1 MSARVAFPAR
11 GRKPVS
17 HQQEVPVHNQSEK
30 RSVQQKHLLIVL
42 LMTGTFMV
50 IEVVGGLLTG
60 SLALLADAGHM
71 LTDVAALGLSAFAM
85 WMATRPSPPEKSY
98 GYHRAEILAAV
109 TNAVV
114 LLLLALWVLYE
125 AYQRVYEPP
134 HVLGIPMLLI
144 GLVGLAVNVASM
156 KLLADESASSLNVRS
171 AYLEVLSDAIS
182 SVGVILGG
190 VTIWLTGWFLIDP
203 FLSAGISVFIVW
215 RTWALLTQA
224 VHVLMEGVPTHLDAK
239 QVGQAMAGVPGVKGI
254 HDLHI
259 WTITSGLDALS
270 SHVVV
275 SMGEDRDKV
284 LERLQVLLRDRFGID
299 HVTLQIVEKPADR
312 VQVE

>member
-1 MSARVAFPAR
+1 MHS
-11 GRKPVS
+11 
-17 HQQEVPVHNQSEK
+17 NSES
-30 RSVQQKHLLIVL
+30 RSRQQKNLRRVLLI
-42 LMTGTFMV
+42 TGLFMIV
-50 IEVVGGLLTG
+50 EVVGGLITG

-85 WMATRPSPPEKSY
+85 WMAARPSSPEKSY

-114 LLLLALWVLYE
+114 LLLLAIWILYE
-125 AYQRVYEPP
+125 AYRRAFEPP
-134 HVLGIPMLLI
+134 QVLGVPMLLI
-144 GLVGLAVNVASM
+144 GCVGLAVNVSSLR
-156 KLLADESASSLNVRS
+156 LLADKSSSNLNVRS
-171 AYLEVLSDAIS
+171 AYVEVLSDAIS

-224 VHVLMEGVPTHLDAK
+224 VHVLMEGVPTRLDAK
-239 QVGQAMAGVPGVKGI
+239 EVGQAMAGVFGVKGI

-270 SHVVV
+270 AHVVV
-275 SMGEDRDKV
+275 PVGEDRDAV
-284 LERLQVLLRDRFGID
+284 LDRLQQLLRDRYRID
-299 HVTLQIVEKPADR
+299 HATLQVVEERSNR
-312 VQVE
+312 VRVE

>member
-1 MSARVAFPAR
+1 MHNHSENRSA
-11 GRKPVS
+11 
-17 HQQEVPVHNQSEK
+17 
-30 RSVQQKHLLIVL
+30 QQKNLLIVL

-50 IEVVGGLLTG
+50 IEVVGGLFTQ

-85 WMATRPSPPEKSY
+85 WMAARPSTPEKSY

-114 LLLLALWVLYE
+114 LLLLAIWILYE
-125 AYQRVYEPP
+125 AYRRVFEPP

-156 KLLADESASSLNVRS
+156 KLLVEKTGSSLNIRS

-190 VTIWLTGWFLIDP
+190 VTIWLTGWLLIDP
-203 FLSAGISVFIVW
+203 LLSVGISVFIVW
-215 RTWALLTQA
+215 RTWALLSQA

-259 WTITSGLDALS
+259 WTITSGMDALS
-270 SHVVV
+270 AHVLVAV
-275 SMGEDRDKV
+275 GEDRDAV
-284 LERLQVLLRDRFGID
+284 LGGLQSLLRDRWKIE
-299 HVTLQIVEKPADR
+299 HATLQIVEER
-312 VQVE
+312 SGRIQVD

>member
-1 MSARVAFPAR
+1 M
-11 GRKPVS
+11 
-17 HQQEVPVHNQSEK
+17 HNKSES
-30 RSVQQKHLLIVL
+30 RSTQQKNLLRVLLI
-42 LMTGTFMV
+42 TGMFMV
-50 IEVVGGLLTG
+50 IEVIGGLLTG

-85 WMATRPSPPEKSY
+85 WMAARPSTPEKSY

-114 LLLLALWVLYE
+114 LLLLAIWILYE
-125 AYQRVYEPP
+125 AYRRVFEPP
-134 HVLGIPMLLI
+134 HVLGVPMLLI
-144 GLVGLAVNVASM
+144 GLVGLAVNVASI
-156 KLLADESASSLNVRS
+156 KLLAHESASSLNVRS
-171 AYLEVLSDAIS
+171 AYVEVLSDAIS

-190 VTIWLTGWFLIDP
+190 GIIWMTGWLLIDP
-203 FLSAGISVFIVW
+203 LLSAGISVFIVW

-239 QVGQAMAGVPGVKGI
+239 EVGRAMAGVLGVKGI

-270 SHVVV
+270 AHVVV
-275 SMGEDRDKV
+275 PIGEDRDEV
-284 LERLQVLLRDRFGID
+284 LERLQQLLRDRFGID
-299 HVTLQIVEKPADR
+299 HVTLQIVEERSDR
-312 VQVE
+312 VQVG

>member
-1 MSARVAFPAR
+1 MQDSRQDR
-11 GRKPVS
+11 T
-17 HQQEVPVHNQSEK
+17 QQR
-30 RSVQQKHLLIVL
+30 RSLLIVL

-50 IEVVGGLLTG
+50 IEVIGGLLTQ

-85 WMATRPSPPEKSY
+85 WMAARPSTPEKSY

-114 LLLLALWVLYE
+114 LLLLAIWILYE
-125 AYQRVYEPP
+125 AYRRVFEPP
-134 HVLGIPMLLI
+134 HVLGVPMLLI

-156 KLLADESASSLNVRS
+156 KLLDHESASSLNIRS

-203 FLSAGISVFIVW
+203 LLSAGISVFIVW

-224 VHVLMEGVPTHLDAK
+224 VHVLMEGVPTRLDAK
-239 QVGQAMAGVPGVKGI
+239 EVGQAMAGVPGVKGI

-270 SHVVV
+270 AHVVV
-275 SMGEDRDKV
+275 PVGEDRDAV
-284 LERLQVLLRDRFGID
+284 LGRLQQLLRDRCGID
-299 HVTLQIVEKPADR
+299 HVTLQIVEERSDR

>member
-1 MSARVAFPAR
+1 MHSHSE
-11 GRKPVS
+11 GRS
-17 HQQEVPVHNQSEK
+17 RQQTY
-30 RSVQQKHLLIVL
+30 LLIVL

-50 IEVVGGLLTG
+50 VEVVGGLFTG

-85 WMATRPSPPEKSY
+85 WMAARPSTPEKSY

-114 LLLLALWVLYE
+114 LMLLAIWILYE
-125 AYQRVYEPP
+125 AYRRVFEPP
-134 HVLGIPMLLI
+134 HVLGVPMLLI
-144 GLVGLAVNVASM
+144 GFVGLAVNVAGM

-182 SVGVILGG
+182 SIGVILGG

-203 FLSAGISVFIVW
+203 LLSAGISGFIVW
-215 RTWALLTQA
+215 RTWSLLTQA
-224 VHVLMEGVPTHLDAK
+224 VHVLMEGVPTHLNPK
-239 QVGQAMAGVPGVKGI
+239 EVGQAMVGVAGVQEI

-270 SHVVV
+270 AHVVV
-275 SMGEDRDKV
+275 SIGEDRDVV
-284 LERLQVLLRDRFGID
+284 LDRLQSLLRERWKLA
-299 HVTLQIVEKPADR
+299 HTTLQTVEERSDR
-312 VQVE
+312 VQVEK

>member
-1 MSARVAFPAR
+1 MH
-11 GRKPVS
+11 S
-17 HQQEVPVHNQSEK
+17 HSEQ
-30 RSVQQKHLLIVL
+30 RAGQQKHLLIVL

-50 IEVVGGLLTG
+50 IEVVGGLFTG

-85 WMATRPSPPEKSY
+85 WMAARPYTPEKSY

-114 LLLLALWVLYE
+114 LLSLSVWILYE
-125 AYQRVYEPP
+125 AYRRVFEPP
-134 HVLGIPMLLI
+134 NVIGVPMLLI
-144 GLVGLAVNVASM
+144 GLVGLAVNVVSM

-190 VTIWLTGWFLIDP
+190 GIIWMTGWVLIDP
-203 FLSAGISVFIVW
+203 LLSAGISIFIVW
-215 RTWALLTQA
+215 RTWGLLTQA
-224 VHVLMEGVPTHLDAK
+224 VHVLMEGVPTHLNARE
-239 QVGQAMAGVPGVKGI
+239 VGQAMAGVPGVKGI

-275 SMGEDRDKV
+275 SVGEDRDEV
-284 LERLQVLLRDRFGID
+284 LDRLQQLLRDHFGID
-299 HVTLQIVEKPADR
+299 HVTLQIAEERSDR

>member
-1 MSARVAFPAR
+1 MH
-11 GRKPVS
+11 S
-17 HQQEVPVHNQSEK
+17 HSES
-30 RSVQQKHLLIVL
+30 RSGQQKNLLIVL

-50 IEVVGGLLTG
+50 IEVVGGLFTG

-85 WMATRPSPPEKSY
+85 WMAAKPSTPEKSY

-114 LLLLALWVLYE
+114 LLLLAIWILYE
-125 AYQRVYEPP
+125 AYRRVFEPP
-134 HVLGIPMLLI
+134 HVLGVPMLLI

-156 KLLADESASSLNVRS
+156 KLLVDESESSLNVRS

-182 SVGVILGG
+182 SFGVILGG
-190 VTIWLTGWFLIDP
+190 GIIWVTGWVFIDP
-203 FLSAGISVFIVW
+203 LLSAGISIFIVW
-215 RTWALLTQA
+215 RTWGLLSQA
-224 VHVLMEGVPTHLDAK
+224 VHVLMEGVPTHLNAK
-239 QVGQAMAGVPGVKGI
+239 EVGQAMAGVPGVKGI

-275 SMGEDRDKV
+275 SIGEDRDAV
-284 LERLQVLLRDRFGID
+284 LGHLQSLLRDRFGID
-299 HVTLQIVEKPADR
+299 HVTLQIVEKRTDR

>member
-1 MSARVAFPAR
+1 MH
-11 GRKPVS
+11 S
-17 HQQEVPVHNQSEK
+17 HSEH
-30 RSVQQKHLLIVL
+30 RAGQQKHLLIVL

-50 IEVVGGLLTG
+50 IEVVGGLFTG

-85 WMATRPSPPEKSY
+85 WMAARPSTPEKSY

-114 LLLLALWVLYE
+114 LLLLAVWILYE
-125 AYQRVYEPP
+125 AYRRVFEPS
-134 HVLGIPMLLI
+134 HVLGIPMLVI

-156 KLLADESASSLNVRS
+156 KLLIDESTSSLNVRS

-182 SVGVILGG
+182 SCAVILGG
-190 VTIWLTGWFLIDP
+190 VIIWMTGWVLIDP
-203 FLSAGISVFIVW
+203 LLSAGISIFIVW
-215 RTWALLTQA
+215 RTWGLLFQA
-224 VHVLMEGVPTHLDAK
+224 VHVLMEGVPTHLNAK
-239 QVGQAMAGVPGVKGI
+239 EVGQAMASVPGVKGV

-275 SMGEDRDKV
+275 SVGEDRDEV
-284 LERLQVLLRDRFGID
+284 LDRLQQLLRDRYKID
-299 HVTLQIVEKPADR
+299 HTTLQVVEERSDR
-312 VQVE
+312 VQVQ

>member
-1 MSARVAFPAR
+1 MHNHSESR
-11 GRKPVS
+11 S
-17 HQQEVPVHNQSEK
+17 IQQT
-30 RSVQQKHLLIVL
+30 HLLIVL
-42 LMTGTFMV
+42 LMTGTFMI
-50 IEVVGGLLTG
+50 IEVAGGLLTG

-85 WMATRPSPPEKSY
+85 WMAAKPSTPEKSY

-114 LLLLALWVLYE
+114 LLLLAVWILYE
-125 AYQRVYEPP
+125 AYRRVFEPP
-134 HVLGIPMLLI
+134 HVLGVPMLLI
-144 GLVGLAVNVASM
+144 GLVGLAVNGASM

-171 AYLEVLSDAIS
+171 AYLEVLGDAIS

-203 FLSAGISVFIVW
+203 FLSAGISIFIVW
-215 RTWALLTQA
+215 RTWGLLSQA

-239 QVGQAMAGVPGVKGI
+239 EVGQAMADVPGVKGI

-270 SHVVV
+270 AHVVV
-275 SMGEDRDKV
+275 STGGDRDAV
-284 LERLQVLLRDRFGID
+284 LDRLQSLLRDRWKIR
-299 HVTLQIVEKPADR
+299 HTTLQIVEERSDR

>member
-1 MSARVAFPAR
+1 M
-11 GRKPVS
+11 
-17 HQQEVPVHNQSEK
+17 HNHSKK

-85 WMATRPSPPEKSY
+85 WMAARPSTPEKSY
-98 GYHRAEILAAV
+98 GYHRAEILTAV
-109 TNAVV
+109 INAVV
-114 LLLLALWVLYE
+114 LLLLSMWILYE
-125 AYQRVYEPP
+125 AYQRAFEPP
-134 HVLGIPMLLI
+134 HVLGVPMLFI
-144 GLVGLAVNVASM
+144 GLIGLAVNVASM

-190 VTIWLTGWFLIDP
+190 AIIWITGWFLIDP

-215 RTWALLTQA
+215 RTWALLRQA

-239 QVGQAMAGVPGVKGI
+239 RVGQAMAGVPGVKGI

-259 WTITSGLDALS
+259 WTITTGLDALS

-275 SMGEDRDKV
+275 SMGEDRDEV

>member
-1 MSARVAFPAR
+1 VEDSRAQRT
-11 GRKPVS
+11 
-17 HQQEVPVHNQSEK
+17 QQR
-30 RSVQQKHLLIVL
+30 RSLLIVL

-85 WMATRPSPPEKSY
+85 WMAARPSTPEKSY

-109 TNAVV
+109 ANAVV
-114 LLLLALWVLYE
+114 LLLLAIWILYE
-125 AYQRVYEPP
+125 SYRRAFEPH
-134 HVLGIPMLLI
+134 HVLGVPMLLI
-144 GLVGLAVNVASM
+144 GCVGLAVNVASLR
-156 KLLADESASSLNVRS
+156 LLVDKSSSNLNVRS
-171 AYLEVLSDAIS
+171 AYVEVLSDAIS

-215 RTWALLTQA
+215 RTWTLLIQA

-239 QVGQAMAGVPGVKGI
+239 EVGQAMAGVPGVKGI

-270 SHVVV
+270 AHVVV
-275 SMGEDRDKV
+275 PVGEDRDEV
-284 LERLQVLLRDRFGID
+284 LERLQSLLRDRFGID
-299 HVTLQIVEKPADR
+299 HVTLQIVEKRSDR

>member
-1 MSARVAFPAR
+1 
-11 GRKPVS
+11 
-17 HQQEVPVHNQSEK
+17 
-30 RSVQQKHLLIVL
+30 
-42 LMTGTFMV
+42 MV
-50 IEVVGGLLTG
+50 IEVVGGLVTG

-85 WMATRPSPPEKSY
+85 WMAARPSTPEKSY

-114 LLLLALWVLYE
+114 LLLLAVWILYE
-125 AYQRVYEPP
+125 AYRRVFEPP

-144 GLVGLAVNVASM
+144 GLVGLGVNVASM
-156 KLLADESASSLNVRS
+156 KLLAHDSASSLNVRS
-171 AYLEVLSDAIS
+171 AYLEVLGDAIS

-190 VTIWLTGWFLIDP
+190 ITIWLTGWFLIDP

-215 RTWALLTQA
+215 RTWTLLTQA
-224 VHVLMEGVPTHLDAK
+224 VHVLMEGVPTRLDAK
-239 QVGQAMAGVPGVKGI
+239 EVGQAMANVSGVKGI

-270 SHVVV
+270 GHVVV
-275 SMGEDRDKV
+275 PIGEDRDAV
-284 LERLQVLLRDRFGID
+284 LGRLQSLLLDRFGID
-299 HVTLQIVEKPADR
+299 HVTLQIVEERSDR
-312 VQVE
+312 VQVQ

>member
-1 MSARVAFPAR
+1 
-11 GRKPVS
+11 
-17 HQQEVPVHNQSEK
+17 VHNHSEN
-30 RSVQQKHLLIVL
+30 RAAQQANLLIVL
-42 LMTGTFMV
+42 LMAGSFMI

-71 LTDVAALGLSAFAM
+71 LTDVAALGLSVFAM
-85 WMATRPSPPEKSY
+85 WMAARPSTPEKSY

-114 LLLLALWVLYE
+114 LLLLAIWILYE
-125 AYQRVYEPP
+125 AYRRVFEPP
-134 HVLGIPMLLI
+134 HVFGIPMLLI
-144 GLVGLAVNVASM
+144 GLIGLAVNVISM
-156 KLLADESASSLNVRS
+156 KLLNDPSGSSLNVRS

-182 SVGVILGG
+182 SIGVILGG

-215 RTWALLTQA
+215 RTWALLRQA

-239 QVGQAMAGVPGVKGI
+239 QVGQAMAGVSGVKGI

-259 WTITSGLDALS
+259 WTITSGMDALS
-270 SHVVV
+270 AHVVV
-275 SMGEDRDKV
+275 PVEEDRDAV
-284 LERLQVLLRDRFGID
+284 LGRLQSLLRDQWKIE
-299 HVTLQIVEKPADR
+299 HTTLQIVEERSDR
-312 VQVE
+312 IQVE

>member
-1 MSARVAFPAR
+1 MRQDR
-11 GRKPVS
+11 TQLRR
-17 HQQEVPVHNQSEK
+17 N
-30 RSVQQKHLLIVL
+30 LLIVL

-50 IEVVGGLLTG
+50 IEVVGGLFTG

-85 WMATRPSPPEKSY
+85 WMAARPSTPEKSY

-114 LLLLALWVLYE
+114 LLLLAVWILYE
-125 AYQRVYEPP
+125 AYRRVFEPS
-134 HVLGIPMLLI
+134 HVLAFPMLLI
-144 GLVGLAVNVASM
+144 GLIGLAVNVVSM
-156 KLLADESASSLNVRS
+156 KLLVGESTSSLNVRS
-171 AYLEVLSDAIS
+171 AYVEVLSDAIS

-239 QVGQAMAGVPGVKGI
+239 EV
-254 HDLHI
+254 
-259 WTITSGLDALS
+259 
-270 SHVVV
+270 
-275 SMGEDRDKV
+275 
-284 LERLQVLLRDRFGID
+284 
-299 HVTLQIVEKPADR
+299 
-312 VQVE
+312 

>member
-1 MSARVAFPAR
+1 MEDLRAQRT
-11 GRKPVS
+11 
-17 HQQEVPVHNQSEK
+17 QQR
-30 RSVQQKHLLIVL
+30 RSLLAVL

-50 IEVVGGLLTG
+50 IEVIGGLLTQ

-85 WMATRPSPPEKSY
+85 WMAARPSTPEKSY

-114 LLLLALWVLYE
+114 LLLLAIWILYE
-125 AYQRVYEPP
+125 AYRRVFEPP
-134 HVLGIPMLLI
+134 HVLGVPMLLI

-156 KLLADESASSLNVRS
+156 KLLAGESASSLNVRS

-203 FLSAGISVFIVW
+203 LLSAGISIFIVW
-215 RTWALLTQA
+215 RTWRLLSQA
-224 VHVLMEGVPTHLDAK
+224 VHVLMEGVPTHLNAK
-239 QVGQAMAGVPGVKGI
+239 EVGRAMAGVPGVKGI

-270 SHVVV
+270 AHVVV
-275 SMGEDRDKV
+275 SVGEDRDEV
-284 LERLQVLLRDRFGID
+284 LCRLQQLLQDRFGID
-299 HVTLQIVEKPADR
+299 HVTLQIVEKRSDR

>member
-1 MSARVAFPAR
+1 M
-11 GRKPVS
+11 
-17 HQQEVPVHNQSEK
+17 HNHLES
-30 RSVQQKHLLIVL
+30 RSVQQTKLLIVL

-50 IEVVGGLLTG
+50 IEVVGGLITG

-85 WMATRPSPPEKSY
+85 WMAARPSTPEKSY

-114 LLLLALWVLYE
+114 LLLLAILILYE
-125 AYQRVYEPP
+125 AYRRVFEPP

-156 KLLADESASSLNVRS
+156 KLLANESASSLNVRS

-190 VTIWLTGWFLIDP
+190 VTIWLTGWLLIDP

-239 QVGQAMAGVPGVKGI
+239 EVGQAMASVPGVKGI

-270 SHVVV
+270 AHVVV
-275 SMGEDRDKV
+275 PVGEDRDAV
-284 LERLQVLLRDRFGID
+284 LGRLQSLLRDRWRID
-299 HVTLQIVEKPADR
+299 HATLQIVEERSDR

>member
-1 MSARVAFPAR
+1 M
-11 GRKPVS
+11 
-17 HQQEVPVHNQSEK
+17 HNKSES
-30 RSVQQKHLLIVL
+30 RPTQQKSLLRVLLI
-42 LMTGTFMV
+42 TGTFMI

-85 WMATRPSPPEKSY
+85 WMAARPSTPEKSY
-98 GYHRAEILAAV
+98 GYHRAEILTAV

-114 LLLLALWVLYE
+114 LLLLSVWILYE
-125 AYQRVYEPP
+125 AYRRVFEPA
-134 HVLGIPMLLI
+134 HVLGVPMLFI
-144 GLVGLAVNVASM
+144 GLLGLAVNVASM

-171 AYLEVLSDAIS
+171 AYVEVLSDAIS

-190 VTIWLTGWFLIDP
+190 VTIWLTGWYLIDP
-203 FLSAGISVFIVW
+203 LLSAGISVFIVW

-239 QVGQAMAGVPGVKGI
+239 EVGQAMAGMPGVKGI

-270 SHVVV
+270 AHVVV
-275 SMGEDRDKV
+275 LVGEDRDAV
-284 LERLQVLLRDRFGID
+284 LDRLQQLLRERYGID
-299 HVTLQIVEKPADR
+299 HVTLQMVEERSDR
-312 VQVE
+312 VQVG

>member
-1 MSARVAFPAR
+1 MQDSRQDR
-11 GRKPVS
+11 T
-17 HQQEVPVHNQSEK
+17 QQR
-30 RSVQQKHLLIVL
+30 RSLLIVL

-50 IEVVGGLLTG
+50 IEVIGGLLTQ

-85 WMATRPSPPEKSY
+85 WMAARPSTPEKSY

-114 LLLLALWVLYE
+114 LLLLAIWILYE
-125 AYQRVYEPP
+125 AYRRVFEPP
-134 HVLGIPMLLI
+134 HVLGVPMLLI

-156 KLLADESASSLNVRS
+156 KLLDHESASSLNIRS

-203 FLSAGISVFIVW
+203 LLSSGISVFIVW

-224 VHVLMEGVPTHLDAK
+224 VHVLMEGVPTRLDAK
-239 QVGQAMAGVPGVKGI
+239 EVGQAMAGVPGVKGI

-270 SHVVV
+270 AHVVV
-275 SMGEDRDKV
+275 PVGEDRDEV
-284 LERLQVLLRDRFGID
+284 LGRLQQLLRDRCGID
-299 HVTLQIVEKPADR
+299 HVTLQIVEERSDR